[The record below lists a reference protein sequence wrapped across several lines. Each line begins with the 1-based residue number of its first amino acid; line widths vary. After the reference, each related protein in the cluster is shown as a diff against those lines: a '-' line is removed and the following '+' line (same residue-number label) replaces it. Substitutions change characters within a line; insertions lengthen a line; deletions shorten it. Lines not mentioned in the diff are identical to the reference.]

1 MAPQTTQEK
10 AGGLAPRQWLH
21 DLELEDAAL
30 AALKER
36 QMTGPDL
43 YAARFTLGHMWGL
56 GRPLRMAEMGR
67 ALRLSGR
74 DPGAS
79 IRDYERGTTRIS
91 GPMAVAVQ
99 MMLAGALPPDG
110 LECLKA

>member
-1 MAPQTTQEK
+1 
-10 AGGLAPRQWLH
+10 
-21 DLELEDAAL
+21 
-30 AALKER
+30 
-36 QMTGPDL
+36 MTGPEL
-43 YAARFTLGHMWGL
+43 YAARSTLGHMWGL